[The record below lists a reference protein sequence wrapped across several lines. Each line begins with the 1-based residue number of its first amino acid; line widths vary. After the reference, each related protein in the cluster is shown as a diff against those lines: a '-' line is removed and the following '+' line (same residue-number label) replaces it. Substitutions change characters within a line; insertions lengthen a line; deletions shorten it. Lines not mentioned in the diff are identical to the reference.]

1 MSQQFAIT
9 KFNMLNYQKQS
20 EPKFVE
26 ATRISRRTGKQETY
40 FDVQND
46 AGYGFKMMTPPC
58 NALFPHLGEGG
69 NFGGKFSQT
78 KETSKIVTNL
88 VRTGADTQFGAAR
101 SDYFNYMNQFNDNVL
116 TQMFNMDAG
125 GTASAIMTK
134 ITKRYGKKK
143 SEPELKEMGLKAF
156 KKAAML
162 PLKTKDGEE
171 QLVIKTAAFNKDLTP
186 RAVRYVQPSGGQY
199 IEMDH
204 VPTIKNGA
212 LLSVPFMVRPFIM
225 SKDKYGLT
233 YTMIT
238 DLVVYS
244 TGTGRP
250 VASMEAI
257 ETAGRTY
264 QLSLSEGKDDRT
276 YLNINDEANCSF
288 EMRPPS
294 TEVVFSDLTGD
305 GTFGK
310 IPGVT
315 QQGAKYN
322 ATTKEE
328 LSNPESVAFFDYVEK
343 MQSDI
348 IDYSIQHPK
357 LLVKLKEESKEEAD
371 ELVAET
377 GENFDDAFRSI
388 ITDSFNAPVSKREE
402 DEYRQLKFSQN
413 VYSKNGNKNVL
424 PMTDQTGATITVESV
439 QRGALIAPVLKPSV
453 YFMADG
459 KFGMKLSI
467 SLTRGFRID
476 SNPESSVSGSSGCL
490 YEVEEPPAKR
500 QCISPSE

>member
-1 MSQQFAIT
+1 MTYQFPMT
-9 KFNMLNYQKQS
+9 KFNMLSYQKQS

-26 ATRISRRTGKQETY
+26 ASRISRRTGKQETY
-40 FDVQND
+40 FDIQND
-46 AGYGFKMMTPPC
+46 AGYGFKMITPPC

-125 GTASAIMTK
+125 GTASAVMTK

-143 SEPELKEMGLKAF
+143 TEPELKEMGLKAF

-171 QLVIKTAAFNKDLTP
+171 QMVIKTAAFNKDLTP
-186 RAVRYVQPSGGQY
+186 RTVRYVQPSGGKY
-199 IEMDH
+199 IEMDQA
-204 VPTIKNGA
+204 PDIKNGA

-257 ETAGRTY
+257 ETVGRPY

-276 YLNINDEANCSF
+276 YLNINDDSNCSF
-288 EMRPPS
+288 EMRTPS
-294 TEVVFSDLTGD
+294 VEVVFSDLTGD

-315 QQGAKYN
+315 EQGAKYN
-322 ATTKEE
+322 ATTKED
-328 LSNPESVAFFDYVEK
+328 LSNPASVAFFDYVEK
-343 MQSDI
+343 MQNDI
-348 IDYSIQHPK
+348 INYSIQHPK

-377 GENFDDAFRSI
+377 GENFDDAFRGI
-388 ITDSFNAPVSKREE
+388 INDSFNAPVSKREE
-402 DEYRQLKFSQN
+402 DNYRQLKFSQN
-413 VYSKNGNKNVL
+413 VYSKNGTKNTL
-424 PMTDQTGATITVESV
+424 PMQDTTGQAITVESV

-467 SLTRGFRID
+467 SLTHGIRID
-476 SNPESSVSGSSGCL
+476 SNPESSDSGNSGCL
-490 YEVEEPPAKR
+490 YELEEPPAKR
-500 QCISPSE
+500 QRMSPSE